1 MQWLR
6 AVDHHRPLKM
16 IARYKPV
23 YDAYFA
29 PLKDKHHYWFGTL
42 LLVRGTLFL
51 LSALTQS
58 YSDTS
63 FSNYILVI
71 VLVIVLVYLNY
82 AQVYRR
88 ISIAIIESSFVIN
101 LILLFT
107 GISFFRNKS
116 SLLFN
121 ISIGCAFT
129 EFCGIVIWN
138 SLPQKVKSIFVKK
151 AETESGDNPTQMTSI
166 SLQSSRDITDFE
178 TKYRDSIL
186 SD

>member
-1 MQWLR
+1 M
-6 AVDHHRPLKM
+6 
-16 IARYKPV
+16 
-23 YDAYFA
+23 
-29 PLKDKHHYWFGTL
+29 KDKHHYWFGTL

-63 FSNYILVI
+63 FSNYILII

-88 ISIAIIESSFVIN
+88 ISIAIIESSFLIN

-107 GISFFRNKS
+107 GLSFFRNNLKS
-116 SLLFN
+116 LLLFN
-121 ISIGCAFT
+121 ISIACAFI

-151 AETESGDNPTQMTSI
+151 AETESGDDPTQMTNI
-166 SLQSSRDITDFE
+166 SLQSSHDITDFE

>member
-1 MQWLR
+1 M
-6 AVDHHRPLKM
+6 PLIFLFPHFFKDYYDEY
-16 IARYKPV
+16 INFEYYHTAR
-23 YDAYFA
+23 
-29 PLKDKHHYWFGTL
+29 
-42 LLVRGTLFL
+42 
-51 LSALTQS
+51 
-58 YSDTS
+58 
-63 FSNYILVI
+63 
-71 VLVIVLVYLNY
+71 YLNY

-88 ISIAIIESSFVIN
+88 ISIAIIESSFLIN

-121 ISIGCAFT
+121 ISIACAFI

-138 SLPQKVKSIFVKK
+138 SLPQKIKSIFVKK
-151 AETESGDNPTQMTSI
+151 AETESGDDPTQMTNV
-166 SLQSSRDITDFE
+166 SLQSNHDITDFE